1 MELWT
6 PAHLKSLLPSIGVML
21 ILCVLLRLWLGKKP
35 LRVRLIPIQVIAVA
49 LIVLEI
55 IKQTCSFARGYNLYH
70 IPLHFCSLF
79 LFSIP
84 LMAFYR
90 GKHEAVVRTVTTVLS
105 GSAML
110 LMTIYPD
117 LIYPAR
123 EVENYFTDV
132 MSFHTVTFHGL
143 VYFAY
148 LLILTLQ
155 LYGDFGKR
163 ERRAILLTITAF
175 SVIAATAAQ
184 LLKTNF
190 TNMYRCNVPP
200 LEDVRQTLIASWG
213 YVPAQLV
220 YVLGVTAGHVLFLW
234 GVFAL
239 SKLLARLADR
249 IFGADNA

>member
-239 SKLLARLADR
+239 SKLLACLADR